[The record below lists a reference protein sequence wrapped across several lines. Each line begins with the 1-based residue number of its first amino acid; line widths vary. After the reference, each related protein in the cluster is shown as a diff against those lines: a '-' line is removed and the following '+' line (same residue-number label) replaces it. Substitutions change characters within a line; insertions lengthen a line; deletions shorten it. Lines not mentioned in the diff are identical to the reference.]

1 MNTRLTLNHT
11 LRLMGAFCLA
21 NTMPA
26 YAASDTWPSNIVK
39 IIVPYPPGTSGDLIA
54 RRLSP
59 AMGQALGTTVIVE
72 NRAGASGNIGMAT
85 TANAAPDGYT
95 VIMGS
100 DIQFSVAPSLYPK
113 LSYDVEKSFEPIGP
127 AARLELALMA
137 YPGVPANTLRDLVK
151 LVKDRPGQISFAST
165 GIGSTHQLFM
175 EQLKMQ
181 GGLDMMHVPYTGT
194 GPATP
199 NLVAGEVQVM
209 LFGIPQALALSANGR
224 LKPLAV
230 GALQRL
236 PLMPDVPTIAESGF
250 PGFEASNIWGLWAP
264 AKTPPVITQ
273 KLRDALEKAVNDPE
287 LQKWYASTGLTPVD
301 GGVAA
306 MTTRIRA
313 DRKKWADV
321 IRTNKI
327 QAAD

>member
-1 MNTRLTLNHT
+1 MNLRPSLTHALRLAGACCLTLT
-11 LRLMGAFCLA
+11 ASAF
-21 NTMPA
+21 
-26 YAASDTWPSNIVK
+26 AASGAWPTNIVK

-72 NRAGASGNIGMAT
+72 NRGGASGNIGMAA
-85 TANAAPDGYT
+85 TANAASDGYT

-113 LSYDVEKSFEPIGP
+113 LSYDVETSFEPVGP

-137 YPGVPANTLRDLVK
+137 YPGVPANNLRELVK
-151 LVKDRPGQISFAST
+151 LVKDKPGQISFAST

-209 LFGIPQALALSANGR
+209 FFGIPQALALSANAR

-230 GALQRL
+230 GSLQRL

-250 PGFEASNIWGLWAP
+250 PGFEASNIWAVWAP
-264 AKTPPVITQ
+264 AKTPPEVVH
-273 KLRDALEKAVNDPE
+273 KLRDALEKAVNDPDVR
-287 LQKWYASTGLTPVD
+287 KWYASTGLTPID
-301 GGVAA
+301 GGVEA

-313 DRKKWADV
+313 DRKKWAEV
-321 IRTNKI
+321 IRANKL
-327 QAAD
+327 QATE